1 MNREPVYALIGATIR
16 SKRRER
22 DWSQELLAK
31 QLGISRAALANI
43 EAGRQ
48 RILVHQLYAFAEAL
62 GLRADQLL
70 PVARELAP
78 VEDAI
83 RMQMPD
89 NLSAEQVKQIAALIG
104 TIQTST
110 SNPLDKTN
118 AKRRTPVSR
127 RAR

>member
-1 MNREPVYALIGATIR
+1 MYGLIGATIR

-22 DWSQELLAK
+22 DWSQELLAQ

-62 GLRADQLL
+62 DLKPDQLL
-70 PVARELAP
+70 PVARELTP
-78 VEDAI
+78 VGDAM

-89 NLSAEQVKQIAALIG
+89 NLTAEQVKQIAALIG
-104 TIQTST
+104 TIHTST
-110 SNPLDKTN
+110 SNPTDSTN

>member
-1 MNREPVYALIGATIR
+1 MKREPVYGLIGATIR

-22 DWSQELLAK
+22 DWSQESLAK

-48 RILVHQLYAFAEAL
+48 RILVHQLYAFGEAL
-62 GLRADQLL
+62 DLRPDQLL
-70 PVARELAP
+70 PVARKLAP
-78 VEDAI
+78 VEDAM
-83 RMQMPD
+83 RMQMPN

-110 SNPLDKTN
+110 SYHTDKTN

-127 RAR
+127 RTR